1 MSPETKPLAPPS
13 LVGGK
18 VYLRPTTAEDIA
30 NMYPWF
36 VHCEPQS
43 MSCRPRILP
52 TPAELV
58 ESFNKREK
66 SAEEEDFTVCR
77 LKDNV
82 PLGRIRFFG
91 LNTLNRSAE
100 LGLLI
105 DPEEQH
111 HGYGTEAMRVL
122 IRYLFKYRGLNKVHA
137 QTAGFN
143 KAAIGLLEKLGFK
156 RDGTLRDH
164 YFYDGSFHPG
174 YVYSLLLY
182 ELDW

>member
-1 MSPETKPLAPPS
+1 MSPDKMPLAQPS
-13 LVGGK
+13 LVGSK
-18 VYLRPTTAEDIA
+18 IYLRPTTPEDIA

-36 VHCEPQS
+36 LRCEPQS
-43 MSCRPRILP
+43 MSCRPRKLP
-52 TPAELV
+52 TSAELV
-58 ESFNKREK
+58 ESFTKREK
-66 SAEEEDFTVCR
+66 STEEEDFTVCR
-77 LKDNV
+77 LNDSAPV
-82 PLGRIRFFG
+82 GRIRFFG
-91 LNTLNRSAE
+91 VNTLNRSAE

-105 DPEEQH
+105 DPDEHH
-111 HGYGTEAMRVL
+111 HGYGSEAMQVL

-143 KAAIGLLEKLGFK
+143 KAAIGMLEKLGFK

-164 YFYDGSFHPG
+164 YFYDQAFHAG